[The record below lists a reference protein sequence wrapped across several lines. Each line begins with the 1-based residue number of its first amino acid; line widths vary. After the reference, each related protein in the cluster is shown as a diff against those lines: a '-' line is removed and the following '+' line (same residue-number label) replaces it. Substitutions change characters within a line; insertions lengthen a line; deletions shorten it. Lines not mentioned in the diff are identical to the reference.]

1 VNLAYSQRNRSAIC
15 RIPVYSKSPKAKR
28 IEFRAPDPSC
38 NPYLCFPALL
48 MAGLDGIQ
56 NRIDP
61 GEPVDKDLY
70 ELPPDEAR
78 LIKQVPGSLGDVLDA
93 LEADH
98 EFLLKGDVF
107 TTDLLEAYIS
117 YKRETELDPVR
128 MRPHPFE
135 FTLYYD
141 I

>member
-1 VNLAYSQRNRSAIC
+1 
-15 RIPVYSKSPKAKR
+15 
-28 IEFRAPDPSC
+28 
-38 NPYLCFPALL
+38 

-61 GEPVDKDLY
+61 GAPQDKDLY
-70 ELPPDEAR
+70 DLPSEEAKKV
-78 LIKQVPGSLGDVLDA
+78 KQVPGSLGAVLDA

-117 YKRETELDPVR
+117 YKRVNELDPVR
-128 MRPHPFE
+128 LRPTPFE
-135 FTLYYD
+135 FTLYFD